1 MFCFPHPTEEWTG
14 LLWKK
19 FPQRKVVVVSD
30 FVVRTTQNYNL
41 FHFFRKL
48 VSELVCQWLIQW
60 WKRLLIVLLRILKSM
75 SFEKLNYKPLILFF
89 FINGQTNIVAYRPF
103 EENYERRVS
112 LTSTDRRIDQPSNE
126 RTGFIG
132 KLHVSPSVQPI
143 FRLTN
148 FVGTGSLL
156 IITLAWRHC
165 RTDFS
170 SPSSS

>member
-1 MFCFPHPTEEWTG
+1 ME
-14 LLWKK
+14 
-19 FPQRKVVVVSD
+19 KVTYSAATHLKINVL
-30 FVVRTTQNYNL
+30 RET
-41 FHFFRKL
+41 KL
-48 VSELVCQWLIQW
+48 QAP
-60 WKRLLIVLLRILKSM
+60 
-75 SFEKLNYKPLILFF
+75 YPFF

-148 FVGTGSLL
+148 FVGTGRIVADHNLSMAPL
-156 IITLAWRHC
+156 
-165 RTDFS
+165 S
-170 SPSSS
+170 N